1 MPGAGAT
8 ILTLSR
14 RILLGLIAGIAV
26 GLFFGERAAILD
38 WPARAFVQLLGVTV
52 LPYLVT
58 SLIAGIGRGTPE
70 QAKRLAARGGLALVA
85 LWILALLLVFVAPL
99 ALPPGKG
106 GSSYATAGSGAE
118 TPIDWLELYVPA
130 NPFRSLANN
139 VVPAVVVFSALL
151 GVALLGVRDKA
162 KILWPLDLVNEMLGR
177 AGNLVVAL
185 TPIGVFAMAGHAA
198 GTLRFDE
205 FQRLE
210 AYMVLIVGLSSI
222 LTLWILPGLVAAVTG
237 APYRRILSLVRDPLI
252 TAFVTGNLFVV
263 LPMLQERAKALLKE
277 LGQTEGESETVG
289 VLVPTAFT
297 FPHSGKLLSLVFLLF
312 AAWFAGTPIALGDYP
327 KLAGVGLLSLFGNL
341 NTAIPFL
348 LDLVRLPADLFN
360 LFAISSVANARF
372 GSAAAAMHTFALAL
386 IGSHLLAGRPIAGKR
401 RLATFA
407 VTTVAIVIAFLI
419 GSRILLTAT
428 LPSPESASASF
439 DRLKVLGAWGRLAPV
454 QTVDAAP
461 PQGPPPVAGH
471 RLDDI
476 RQRGELRVCV
486 APDAM
491 PWCFRNGHGDLVG
504 FDVGMAHLLAVE
516 LRTRL
521 ALVVVERKARSQAL
535 ATGVCDVTDSRV
547 IPSESGMSF
556 TRPYAHEEWAF
567 MTLDYRRGDF
577 ATLESIRAL
586 KAPRIAV
593 FNAQEWIDRL
603 RETLPNAEVIAI
615 DSIKE
620 FLDAPEGRFDAHFT
634 GFDRASAYS
643 LAAPQFGVVKP
654 SPGMGSVA
662 LAIAVPRGEHALR
675 EFAEAVVED
684 GLANGLFVNRLD
696 YWVRGGGTRQ
706 EREPRW
712 SIGANVLHLWKD

>member
-1 MPGAGAT
+1 
-8 ILTLSR
+8 LTLSR

-58 SLIAGIGRGTPE
+58 SLIAGIGRGTPD
-70 QAKRLAARGGLALVA
+70 QARRLAKRGGLALLV
-85 LWILALLLVFVAPL
+85 LWAMSLLLVFVSPL

-106 GSSYATAGSGAE
+106 GSSYAMAATAADA
-118 TPIDWLELYVPA
+118 PIDWLELYVPA

-162 KILWPLDLVNEMLGR
+162 RILGPLDLINETLGR

-185 TPIGVFAMAGHAA
+185 TPIGVFAMAGHAS
-198 GTLRFDE
+198 GTLRIDE

-210 AYMVLIVGLSSI
+210 AYMVLIVGLSTI

-237 APYRRILSLVRDPLI
+237 APYWRILSLVRDPLI

-263 LPMLQERAKALLKE
+263 LPLLQERARALLEE
-277 LGQTEGESETVG
+277 LGQTHGESEMVG

-312 AAWFAGTPIALGDYP
+312 AAWFVGTPVAVGEYP

-386 IGSHLLAGRPIAGKR
+386 IGAHLMAGRRIAGTR

-407 VTTVAIVIAFLI
+407 AVTVGIVGAFLI
-419 GSRILLTAT
+419 GSRILLTAL
-428 LPSPESASASF
+428 LPGPESAGDVF
-439 DRLKVLGAWGRLAPV
+439 DRLKVLGAWGRHAESE
-454 QTVDAAP
+454 TVTAAP

-471 RLDDI
+471 RLDEI
-476 RQRGELRVCV
+476 RQRGVLRVCV
-486 APDAM
+486 SPDAM
-491 PWCFRNGHGDLVG
+491 PWCFRNGRGEIVG
-504 FDVGMAHLLAVE
+504 FDVGVAHLLAVV
-516 LRTRL
+516 LDTRL
-521 ALVVVERKARSQAL
+521 ALVVVERSARSEAL
-535 ATGVCDVTDSRV
+535 TSGVCDTTTNRV
-547 IPSESGMSF
+547 IPSERGMSF
-556 TRPYAHEEWAF
+556 TLPLAYEDWAF
-567 MTLDYRRGDF
+567 MTRDYRRGDF
-577 ATLESIRAL
+577 ATIDRIRQL
-586 KAPRIAV
+586 RSPRIAV
-593 FNAQEWIDRL
+593 FRAQEWIDRL
-603 RETLPNAEVIAI
+603 HETLPNAEIVPI

-620 FLDAPEGRFDAHFT
+620 FLDAPDGRFDAHFT
-634 GFDRASAYS
+634 GFDRGSAYS
-643 LAAPQFGVVKP
+643 MVAPQFGVVKP

-662 LAIAVPRGEHALR
+662 IAIAVPAGEHALR
-675 EFAEAVVED
+675 EFASAVVED
-684 GLANGLFVNRLD
+684 GLANGLFADRLD
-696 YWVRGGGTRQ
+696 YWVRGGGARQ

-712 SIGANVLHLWKD
+712 SIGGSVLHLWKD

>member
-1 MPGAGAT
+1 
-8 ILTLSR
+8 LTLSR

-58 SLIAGIGRGTPE
+58 SLISGIGRGTPD
-70 QAKRLAARGGLALVA
+70 QAKRLAARGGLALVVLWAAA
-85 LWILALLLVFVAPL
+85 LVLVFVSPL
-99 ALPPGKG
+99 ALPPGMG
-106 GSSYATAGSGAE
+106 GSSYATTAGAAD

-162 KILWPLDLVNEMLGR
+162 RILGPLDLVNETLGR

-185 TPIGVFAMAGHAA
+185 TPIGVFAMAGHAS
-198 GTLRFDE
+198 GTLRVDE

-210 AYMVLIVGLSSI
+210 AYMVLIVGLSMI

-263 LPMLQERAKALLKE
+263 LPLLQERARALLEE
-277 LGQTEGESETVG
+277 LGQTHGESESVG

-312 AAWFAGTPIALGDYP
+312 AAWFAGTPIALSDYP
-327 KLAGVGLLSLFGNL
+327 KLAGVGLLTLFGNL

-360 LFAISSVANARF
+360 LFVISSVANARF

-386 IGSHLLAGRPIAGKR
+386 IGAHLMAGRPIAGTR

-407 VTTVAIVIAFLI
+407 AVTVAIVGAFLI

-428 LPSPESASASF
+428 LSGPESAGAVF

-454 QTVDAAP
+454 DTVVAAP

-471 RLDDI
+471 RLDEI
-476 RQRGELRVCV
+476 RQRGALRVCV
-486 APDAM
+486 SPDAM
-491 PWCFRNGHGDLVG
+491 PWCFRNGRGEIVG
-504 FDVGMAHLLAVE
+504 FDVGVAHLLAVE

-521 ALVVVERKARSQAL
+521 TLVVVERTARSQAL
-535 ATGVCDVTDSRV
+535 TTGVCDVTTNRV
-547 IPSESGMSF
+547 IPSEPGMSF
-556 TRPYAHEEWAF
+556 TLPLAQEDWAF
-567 MTLDYRRGDF
+567 MTRDYRRGDF
-577 ATLESIRAL
+577 ASVERIREL
-586 KAPRIAV
+586 QAPRIAV
-593 FNAQEWIDRL
+593 FRAQEWIDRL
-603 RETLPNAEVIAI
+603 HETLPNAEIIPI

-620 FLDAPEGRFDAHFT
+620 FLEAPEGRFDAHFT

-643 LAAPQFGVVKP
+643 LVAPQFGVVKP

-662 LAIAVPRGEHALR
+662 IAIAVPRGEHALR
-675 EFAEAVVED
+675 EFAYAVVED
-684 GLANGLFVNRLD
+684 GLANGLFANRLD

-712 SIGANVLHLWKD
+712 SIGGNVLGLWKD